1 MVFVTSGFLCYTNLV
16 YTNMLNHDN
25 TTNAEN
31 LRQHK
36 VNFFLSTKALTWI
49 QMLRICLQISKD
61 LDNGVLHYR

>member
-1 MVFVTSGFLCYTNLV
+1 MTT
-16 YTNMLNHDN
+16 

-31 LRQHK
+31 LRQRK